1 MSAQVIVDIV
11 EDDANTFN
19 IRINTHKGADS
30 TDKELRIADD
40 INSGIALLGRV
51 CCVICEKEGGGAK

>member
-11 EDDANTFN
+11 QDDANTFN

-51 CCVICEKEGGGAK
+51 CSVIC